1 MVIIDTI
8 RCDYLLL
15 FIIILLHRDEVTSS
29 DEDLT
34 SSNEPTKTDICNE
47 IMEGLQD
54 ALEM

>member
-15 FIIILLHRDEVTSS
+15 FIIILLHRDEVMSS
-29 DEDLT
+29 DEDLR
-34 SSNEPTKTDICNE
+34 SSNEPTTTDIFNE